1 MAGLHPLLLSYFL
14 LGGAVLGNNGAFFPP
29 LFLLCALNLLLLVR
43 HLRHGAPAAPSP
55 PRVLAGLVLA
65 QGLLSLVR
73 PPGPDQGSRPV
84 GLFLVYLTVHL
95 GLVAA
100 AAWACLRPRQGDG
113 GGRPGEEKIAAL
125 LLVLHG
131 AAGLLTLA
139 LCPEP
144 RIDVFVLQRQG
155 AADLLAGLDPYRS
168 TFPNIYDT
176 DETARYF
183 GAAALPRLTH
193 YPYPP
198 LSLYVGALAHLLG
211 DVRLGGLFL
220 SVLCGLLLFALAR
233 RRWDDRQAMAVLAL
247 YLLHPR
253 GLFVVERAWTEPLIE
268 CAFVALLLAMEV
280 GRPLLLAACL
290 ALFLSAKQYSVLA
303 LPLFF
308 WSLPPRGRGPL
319 LAGIFGAIV
328 ISAPLFAWDPA
339 AFVEDVLLF
348 QLQQPF
354 REDALSL
361 PAALCW
367 LTGLRAPGG
376 LALLAALGAL
386 VWCRRRMG
394 PGAGGLA
401 LCCALLYFWFFF
413 MAKQAFCNY
422 YHFVGVLLLC
432 GAAAPPA
439 PSVERAR

>member
-1 MAGLHPLLLSYFL
+1 MAGLHPLLFSYFL

-29 LFLLCALNLLLLVR
+29 LFLLCALSLYLLVR
-43 HLRHGAPAAPSP
+43 HLRGGGGAEDLAS
-55 PRVLAGLVLA
+55 PRVLAGLVIA

-73 PPGPDQGSRPV
+73 PPGPDEGGRAP
-84 GLFLVYLTVHL
+84 GLFFLYVAVHL

-100 AAWACLRPRQGDG
+100 AAWACLRRRHPHPLGV
-113 GGRPGEEKIAAL
+113 AAL
-125 LLVLHG
+125 LLALYG

-168 TFPNIYDT
+168 TFPNIYDA
-176 DETARYF
+176 DETARFF
-183 GAAALPRLTH
+183 GAGAPQRLTH

-198 LSLYVGALAHLLG
+198 LSLYVGALSHLLG

-220 SVLCGLLLFALAR
+220 SMLCGLLIFALAR
-233 RRWDDRQAMAVLAL
+233 RWRRDQEAAALLAL

-268 CAFVALLLAMEV
+268 CAFVALLFAMAA
-280 GRPLLLAACL
+280 GRTGLLAACVG
-290 ALFLSAKQYSVLA
+290 LFLSAKQYSVLA
-303 LPLFF
+303 LPLIF
-308 WSLPPRGRGPL
+308 WALAPRAPRNRGAL
-319 LAGIFGAIV
+319 LWGIAGAIALC
-328 ISAPLFAWDPA
+328 APFFVWDPA

-386 VWCRRRMG
+386 VFCRRRQQ
-394 PGAGGLA
+394 PGARGLA
-401 LCCALLYFWFFF
+401 LCAALLYFWFFF

-432 GAAAPPA
+432 GAAAPPQPA
-439 PSVERAR
+439 ERA